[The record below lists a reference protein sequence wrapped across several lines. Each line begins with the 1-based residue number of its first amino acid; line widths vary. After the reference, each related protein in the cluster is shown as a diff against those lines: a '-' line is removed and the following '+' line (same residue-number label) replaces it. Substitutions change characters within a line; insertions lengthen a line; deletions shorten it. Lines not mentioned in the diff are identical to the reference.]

1 MKAEPP
7 VRFRF
12 ATTYAF
18 RCVEGFLL
26 AGGMAALLYCVSAGL
41 RVHAADRAAAVF
53 VAKLGPLMHARTGV
67 ITDNPSDVMGQ
78 IQIPALG
85 LSAPITTGVGR
96 IELIEGVGHIPG
108 TALAGGLGTMG
119 LAGHRDTFFRALRR
133 ISPGM
138 QIRVTGESG
147 TYRYVVDAIKVIL
160 PEQVEVLDAGS
171 RPKLVLVTCYPF
183 HYIGAAPRRFVVQAH
198 LLSLLPDAM
207 DR

>member
-1 MKAEPP
+1 MRAKPRA
-7 VRFRF
+7 RIRF
-12 ATTYAF
+12 ASYAL
-18 RCVEGFLL
+18 RCVEGLL
-26 AGGMAALLYCVSAGL
+26 FTGGMAALVYCASAGL
-41 RVHAADRAAAVF
+41 RVYAADRAAAAF
-53 VAKLGPLMHARTGV
+53 TENTGPSHARADATAHR
-67 ITDNPSDVMGQ
+67 PSDVMGR

-85 LSAPITTGVGR
+85 LSAPITAGVGR

-119 LAGHRDTFFRALRR
+119 LAGHRDTFFRALKR

-147 TYRYVVDAIKVIL
+147 TYRYVVDTTKVIF

-183 HYIGAAPRRFVVQAH
+183 HYIGAAPQRFVVQAH
-198 LLSLLPDAM
+198 LLSVLPDNGA
-207 DR
+207 R